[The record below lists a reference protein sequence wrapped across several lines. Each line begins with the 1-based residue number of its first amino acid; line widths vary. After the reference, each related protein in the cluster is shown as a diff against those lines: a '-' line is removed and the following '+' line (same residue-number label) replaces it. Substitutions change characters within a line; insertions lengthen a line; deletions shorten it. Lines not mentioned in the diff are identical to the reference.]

1 MIFIQTLFRCKEG
14 IRRTTQVLCS
24 QYLIYAWSSVLVCAG
39 ETCLWV
45 AVASSHIRRVYKT
58 SFARFRESTLQTEA
72 HQLEPNYH
80 SILLWKQQI
89 IKFIQ
94 ITEIRERMFNVS
106 LPLVNSQAFD
116 FNTPQK

>member
-1 MIFIQTLFRCKEG
+1 MQEKYVYGLQWHLLIPEGYTRPPLPDLGRAHFRQKH
-14 IRRTTQVLCS
+14 ISWS
-24 QYLIYAWSSVLVCAG
+24 QI
-39 ETCLWV
+39 
-45 AVASSHIRRVYKT
+45 II
-58 SFARFRESTLQTEA
+58 
-72 HQLEPNYH
+72 

-89 IKFIQ
+89 IKSIQ